1 MIKNNKKLNSQDGST
16 NAITINNVN
25 KQANSLALFS
35 QPNAPNSFSLFLES
49 CVPPVALRHFGS
61 LPLLGPVSLQ
71 LGQIKTQLAL
81 HQLNAIAGTSVT
93 PPAIASPALTLLNL
107 LKVTMSHPLYN
118 PRGGRFPSGQ
128 RPVVP
133 GQFGLGSQ
141 PRMELGAARLG
152 PDSISS
158 SRGGLMVNQPFSLGQ
173 RQSQISPDL
182 EVAIDRN
189 LRGAREEVRL
199 LTQMLQQPKKADPRM
214 RGDTRDEVISSGS
227 GFSGTSR
234 SDEVDWSTYQAPGK
248 LFTSPGLD
256 RPSSSSQL
264 FKSTGFGGGSSG
276 LDSQRPPGQ
285 RPSRYTSE
293 SASSI
298 LASFGL
304 SNEDLELLS
313 HYPDDQ
319 LTPDNLPFILRDIRM
334 RKAKRDVD
342 ARSEYSKVI
351 DYGHSSKFGYH
362 EESPDSYAS
371 EHLPKES
378 PKYVREVSGPPFS
391 GMDIKKHPQPCQ
403 PAPGPVQVPKLQKP
417 PLVDPRP
424 TKMIPAR
431 PSASQPILSPSS
443 RPPSQI
449 PPLLGVLPLMSVDS
463 ISRGPNPNWIPF
475 LSPPISVPTT
485 KRLPT
490 PTMMNDY
497 SAATPRIFPH
507 TCSLCNIECIQIKDW
522 LEHQNTNLHIESC
535 RRLRKQY
542 PDWNVEAVSVSR
554 PEPKSEHSS
563 SKRHTRSHSYSRSPS
578 PKRHHDSSSRRKRSR
593 SRSRSRSPRKYRRSR
608 SHSRSPPRK
617 SRVSPYRRRSRS
629 PPSQRSR
636 SPVYSRRSPVRHSS
650 PRRSSPSRQQR
661 SSSSERLA
669 MKLMSSTELSSIT
682 DSNTLKAVVK
692 SLAPALLAELAKKKS
707 SSTTSSSKAS
717 SGSSSW
723 KRPSPP
729 KRAEYSKSSRT
740 FTSKSSGTP
749 KPRPNDAPG
758 TSCLLRL
765 MQIPH
770 GTTSKELNDAIEP
783 FGKIYTAILL
793 KAINEASVCME
804 REEDA
809 KALLNCKNLTIHG
822 QVIKVCME
830 KDARNDDGRKSVKT
844 EKPVKKKEVTTTKP
858 TQSAKVKSA
867 NPVKAPESAKAKEAT
882 GFKTSQV
889 IKGKPSNPNKASQVT
904 KGKSSVPKK
913 TVQTAKAKLPA
924 KGSETAV
931 VKKLVKKE
939 IPWRKNIV
947 EITNLPEE
955 GVTEEDLINLAKPYG
970 FNATPVIAFTQQ
982 KAYLQMPSTEAVEA
996 MVKAFSK
1003 TPAKV
1008 QDKEITIKMMMQPV
1022 DLNYTES
1029 VFRVLVGIE
1038 KSPEIVTLPERLL
1051 IVSNVPKTLG
1061 AIKEV
1066 ETIIQRYGG
1075 FKKVLPLNGRII
1087 FEMESAANA
1096 RAIFSRFLK
1105 FRCVVQ
1111 NNTLNFQLAKPVKLK
1126 KKPVAKGANP
1136 PGTTAATTK
1145 KTNTVKAQKP
1155 VAVAAAS
1162 AASTA
1167 DPPVTKDKTPKT
1179 DAIIVAKAEES
1190 IGTSNNEVC
1199 LEESVGEGKV
1209 NADTA
1214 ATKVTAVP
1222 KDLTVANGETA
1233 TPENK
1238 AKKDTQAVNE
1248 TVMGT
1253 LETESVKKEREAGSS
1268 VPMTESKS
1276 ENKELETGSSVP
1288 SSESAVSAES
1298 GKAEIKVESSVSALE
1313 SAVSVES
1320 PNTKHELG
1328 SSVPATESGKTELEV
1343 ASAVSTSESEVSVES
1358 GKTKPDIAS
1367 SVPSGECAVPVDSAK
1382 AEHELASSETSI
1394 LADTTDQTGTSLKKN
1409 DQSVLQSEDVPK
1421 ELLPTSVEEG
1431 KIDSEMLEDD
1441 NNVESKSQM
1450 EIVAS
1455 TVSSEETAVEAMET
1469 QSPEESTKGTDVK
1482 EEVLETH
1489 ELKIEN
1495 EGQASDL
1502 RPTEPLEMD
1511 INPQSNNQT
1520 EPAEEHVPV
1529 AVASD
1534 SVPPF
1539 DPASD
1544 LPSTSDQ
1551 TVSNSSVTVTRASNS
1566 PQMVHEPFQIDDNS
1580 LDFPPVTQEILKA
1593 LELAVHQCRLQ
1604 SSLKRAEEEA
1614 RQKAEMEKKAAEK
1627 KTTKGPSSSKRPA
1640 QATKKTTQAESK
1652 KIQAEKEKKS
1662 QNSVSRSKPVDTSS
1676 PEKEPTSRHRSRGS
1690 NSEEDGP
1697 STRRGGYSGSSS
1709 SRRSRRESSPPSK
1722 RSSPP
1727 SKRSRGHDVDRRS
1740 HSKNSQPSRS
1750 HSKTKT
1756 AEKEKDE
1763 ELFPFNIDE
1772 FVTVDEVGDDAEDT
1786 AVSDTESPA
1795 KDEKIQDKP
1804 DSHSIVSPIAE
1815 SGPAEKTKLTDTI
1828 IASEIGKPEVIE
1840 CEDKMEAKTEETTP
1854 AAEVVASPKPEKQ
1867 ELQEESADKP
1877 LGTEMMETVVLKN
1890 ETTEPCTVAETAS
1903 AEMDS
1908 SVETLLTMKEH
1919 HGIGALDEFE
1929 PSQSVSSSPSKKE
1942 GCPPTS
1948 AETLEKSEDV
1958 HPEEP
1963 ETSAPVMDKKDE
1975 ATVNCEIPS
1984 QDAMVTLDE
1993 VSEGEEDFLDETN
2006 EEQHSK
2012 ADEVPETLV
2021 TVDEVG
2027 DDETGGE
2034 EYQLDK
2040 ELQGLVTLDEI
2051 VDEEEEF
2058 DSFNPEALVTLDE
2071 AKGDDEEIEEVE
2083 HSEDK
2088 PSTTTAIIPEEP
2100 EKSPSQEEDACD
2112 LEELRKMNFVT
2123 VDEVGDEEEEQPPSE
2138 DVKEEKQVKK
2148 KATRAKKRTR
2158 QTPVRRSTRGQR
2170 GSTKSPVE
2178 AEEPETNAECEPEA
2192 AESPP
2197 SAVESMDLNV
2207 KPELQKAETL
2217 KVPDSSAAVVTAEVF
2232 SGSEEDKARANDSDN
2247 SAKTDSDTVDTPVSD
2262 RKSTIKEESKQRREI
2277 EPTQE
2282 PEAKKAP
2289 VIEDF
2294 TLPPFNPDNP
2304 IGVDFV
2310 VPKTGF
2316 FCRLCSLFYGNEET
2330 AKKSHCSSL
2339 KHYQNMEKYYKKLQS
2354 QKQGGCST
2362 LTTPSHISASE

>member
-16 NAITINNVN
+16 NAITSNNVN

-71 LGQIKTQLAL
+71 PAQIKTQLAL

-118 PRGGRFPSGQ
+118 PRGRPFHSGQ

-133 GQFGLGSQ
+133 GQYGLGSQ
-141 PRMELGAARLG
+141 PRMELRAARLG
-152 PDSISS
+152 PGSISS

-173 RQSQISPDL
+173 RQSQISPGL
-182 EVAIDRN
+182 EAAIDRN

-214 RGDTRDEVISSGS
+214 REDARDEVISSGS
-227 GFSGTSR
+227 GFSGTLR
-234 SDEVDWSTYQAPGK
+234 SDEGDWSTYQSPAK
-248 LFTSPGLD
+248 LFASSGLD
-256 RPSSSSQL
+256 RPSSSSPL
-264 FKSTGFGGGSSG
+264 FQSTGFGGGSSG

-313 HYPDDQ
+313 HYPDDK

-334 RKAKRDVD
+334 RKEKRDVD

-351 DYGHSSKFGYH
+351 DYGHSSKFGYP
-362 EESPDSYAS
+362 EGSPDGYAS
-371 EHLPKES
+371 EHLLKES
-378 PKYVREVSGPPFS
+378 PKYVRKVSGPPFS
-391 GMDIKKHPQPCQ
+391 GMDITKHPQPCQ

-417 PLVDPRP
+417 LLVDPRP
-424 TKMIPAR
+424 TKKIPAR
-431 PSASQPILSPSS
+431 PSASQPILPPSS

-449 PPLLGVLPLMSVDS
+449 PPQLGVLPLMT
-463 ISRGPNPNWIPF
+463 INTITGGPNANWIPF
-475 LSPPISVPTT
+475 LSPPISLPAP

-535 RRLRKQY
+535 RRLRQLY
-542 PDWNVEAVSVSR
+542 PDWNVEADSVKR
-554 PEPKSEHSS
+554 PEPKSDHSS

-593 SRSRSRSPRKYRRSR
+593 SRSPSRSPRRYRRSR
-608 SHSRSPPRK
+608 SHSRSPHRK

-636 SPVYSRRSPVRHSS
+636 SPVYSRRSPVRRSS

-707 SSTTSSSKAS
+707 SSTTSSSKGCS
-717 SGSSSW
+717 SSSW
-723 KRPSPP
+723 KRSSPP

-740 FTSKSSGTP
+740 STSKSSSTP
-749 KPRPNDAPG
+749 KPRAKDAPG

-765 MQIPH
+765 MRIPF
-770 GTTSKELNDAIEP
+770 GTTSKELTDAIEP

-809 KALLNCKNLTIHG
+809 KALLNCKNLTICG
-822 QVIKVCME
+822 QVIDVCME
-830 KDARNDDGRKSVKT
+830 KDARNDGRKSVKT

-858 TQSAKVKSA
+858 TQSAKVKCA
-867 NPVKAPESAKAKEAT
+867 NPVKAPQSAKAKEAT
-882 GFKTSQV
+882 GSKTSQL
-889 IKGKPSNPNKASQVT
+889 IKGKF
-904 KGKSSVPKK
+904 SVPKK

-931 VKKLVKKE
+931 VAKKLVKKE
-939 IPWRKNIV
+939 VPWRKNIV
-947 EITNLPEE
+947 EITNLPEG
-955 GVTEEDLINLAKPYG
+955 GVTEDDLTNLAKPYG
-970 FNATPVIAFTQQ
+970 FIATPVIAFTQQ
-982 KAYLQMPSTEAVEA
+982 KAYLQMPNTEAVEA
-996 MVKAFSK
+996 MVKAYSE

-1008 QDKEITIKMMMQPV
+1008 QDKEITIKMMMQPI

-1029 VFRVLVGIE
+1029 VFRVLVGME

-1075 FKKVLPLNGRII
+1075 FKKVLPLNGKII
-1087 FEMESAANA
+1087 FEMESVANA
-1096 RAIFSRFLK
+1096 RTIFSRFLK

-1111 NNTLNFQLAKPVKLK
+1111 NNTLNFQLAKPLKLK

-1136 PGTTAATTK
+1136 PGTTAATIK
-1145 KTNTVKAQKP
+1145 KRSTVKAQKP
-1155 VAVAAAS
+1155 VATATAS

-1167 DPPVTKDKTPKT
+1167 DPPVTKDKAPKT
-1179 DAIIVAKAEES
+1179 AAIIVAKAEKS
-1190 IGTSNNEVC
+1190 IVSSKS
-1199 LEESVGEGKV
+1199 LKESVGEEKV

-1214 ATKVTAVP
+1214 ATKLSAVP
-1222 KDLTVANGETA
+1222 KDLTVDASANAETA

-1238 AKKDTQAVNE
+1238 AKKDTQVVNE
-1248 TVMGT
+1248 TVMKI
-1253 LETESVKKEREAGSS
+1253 LETETLKKEHEAGSS
-1268 VPMTESKS
+1268 VPTTESDS
-1276 ENKELETGSSVP
+1276 ENKELEVESSVQA
-1288 SSESAVSAES
+1288 SESAVSAES
-1298 GKAEIKVESSVSALE
+1298 GKAELKFESSVSASE
-1313 SAVSVES
+1313 AAVSVES
-1320 PNTKHELG
+1320 PNTEHELG

-1343 ASAVSTSESEVSVES
+1343 ASAVSAESEVSVES
-1358 GKTKPDIAS
+1358 GKTKPDVAS
-1367 SVPSGECAVPVDSAK
+1367 SVPSGESAVSVESAN
-1382 AEHELASSETSI
+1382 AEHELASLETSI
-1394 LADTTDQTGTSLKKN
+1394 LTDTTDQTGISFKIN
-1409 DQSVLQSEDVPK
+1409 DQNVLQAENVPK
-1421 ELLPTSVEEG
+1421 ELVPTSVEES
-1431 KIDSEMLEDD
+1431 KIDNEKLEDD
-1441 NNVESKSQM
+1441 DNVESKSQM

-1469 QSPEESTKGTDVK
+1469 QSPEEPTKGTDVREK
-1482 EEVLETH
+1482 VLETH

-1495 EGQASDL
+1495 EGQANDL

-1520 EPAEEHVPV
+1520 EPAEEHVPA

-1534 SVPPF
+1534 SIPPF

-1544 LPSTSDQ
+1544 VPSTSDQ
-1551 TVSNSSVTVTRASNS
+1551 TVSNSSVTVTCASNS
-1566 PQMVHEPFQIDDNS
+1566 PQTVLDPFQIDDNS

-1614 RQKAEMEKKAAEK
+1614 KQKAEMEKKAAEK
-1627 KTTKGPSSSKRPA
+1627 KTTKGPSSSKKPA
-1640 QATKKTTQAESK
+1640 QVTKSTQAESK

-1662 QNSVSRSKPVDTSS
+1662 QNSGSRSKPVDPSS
-1676 PEKEPTSRHRSRGS
+1676 PEKEPTSRRRG

-1697 STRRGGYSGSSS
+1697 TTRRGGSSGSFS
-1709 SRRSRRESSPPSK
+1709 SRRSRRN
-1722 RSSPP
+1722 SSPP

-1740 HSKNSQPSRS
+1740 HSKNSQPSRG
-1750 HSKTKT
+1750 HSKTRT
-1756 AEKEKDE
+1756 AEKEKE
-1763 ELFPFNIDE
+1763 EEPFPFNIDE

-1786 AVSDTESPA
+1786 AVSNTESSA

-1815 SGPAEKTKLTDTI
+1815 SGPADKPNQITDTI

-1840 CEDKMEAKTEETTP
+1840 CADKMEAKTKETTP
-1854 AAEVVASPKPEKQ
+1854 AAEVVASPKPEEQ
-1867 ELQEESADKP
+1867 GLQEESADKP
-1877 LGTEMMETVVLKN
+1877 LGTERMETAVVKN
-1890 ETTEPCTVAETAS
+1890 ETTEPCTIEETAS
-1903 AEMDS
+1903 AEMDNNA
-1908 SVETLLTMKEH
+1908 ETLLTMKEH
-1919 HGIGALDEFE
+1919 HDIGALDEFE
-1929 PSQSVSSSPSKKE
+1929 PSQSVSSSPSQKE
-1942 GCPPTS
+1942 GYPPTS
-1948 AETLEKSEDV
+1948 VETLEKSEDV

-1963 ETSAPVMDKKDE
+1963 ETSAPVMDNKDE
-1975 ATVNCEIPS
+1975 ATVISEIPS
-1984 QDAMVTLDE
+1984 HDAMVTLDE

-2006 EEQHSK
+2006 EEQRSK

-2021 TVDEVG
+2021 TADEVG
-2027 DDETGGE
+2027 DDVTGGE

-2058 DSFNPEALVTLDE
+2058 DSFNPETLVTLDE

-2088 PSTTTAIIPEEP
+2088 PSTTTPIIPEEP
-2100 EKSPSQEEDACD
+2100 VKSPSQEEDVCD
-2112 LEELRKMNFVT
+2112 FEELRKMNFVT
-2123 VDEVGDEEEEQPPSE
+2123 VDEVGEEEEEQPPSE

-2148 KATRAKKRTR
+2148 RATRAKKRAR
-2158 QTPVRRSTRGQR
+2158 QNPVRRSTRSKR
-2170 GSTKSPVE
+2170 GATKSAEE

-2192 AESPP
+2192 AASISESPP
-2197 SAVESMDLNV
+2197 AAVESMVLDV
-2207 KPELQKAETL
+2207 KPKPQKAETL
-2217 KVPDSSAAVVTAEVF
+2217 KVPDSSAAVVTAEVS
-2232 SGSEEDKARANDSDN
+2232 SGSEEDKTKAKDDGK
-2247 SAKTDSDTVDTPVSD
+2247 SAKSESDTVDTPVSD
-2262 RKSTIKEESKQRREI
+2262 RKSTIKEESKQRRET

-2282 PEAKKAP
+2282 PEAKKAHSHSP
-2289 VIEDF
+2289 LIEDF
-2294 TLPPFNPDNP
+2294 TLPPFSPDNP

-2339 KHYQNMEKYYKKLQS
+2339 KHYQNMEKYCKKLKS

-2362 LTTPSHISASE
+2362 QTMPSHVSASE

>member
-16 NAITINNVN
+16 NAITSNNAN
-25 KQANSLALFS
+25 KQVNSLALFS
-35 QPNAPNSFSLFLES
+35 QPYAPNSFSLFSES

-71 LGQIKTQLAL
+71 LAQIKTQLAL

-93 PPAIASPALTLLNL
+93 PPAIASPALTLLSL

-118 PRGGRFPSGQ
+118 PSGGRFPSGQ

-133 GQFGLGSQ
+133 GQYGLGSQ
-141 PRMELGAARLG
+141 PLMELGAARLG
-152 PDSISS
+152 PGSISS

-189 LRGAREEVRL
+189 LREAHEEVRL
-199 LTQMLQQPKKADPRM
+199 LTQMLQQPKKADPRI
-214 RGDTRDEVISSGS
+214 RGDTRDEVISSRS
-227 GFSGTSR
+227 GFSGNLR
-234 SDEVDWSTYQAPGK
+234 SDKGDWSQYQAPGK
-248 LFTSPGLD
+248 LFTSSGLD

-264 FKSTGFGGGSSG
+264 FNSTGFGGGSSG
-276 LDSQRPPGQ
+276 LESQRQPGP

-313 HYPDDQ
+313 HYPDNQ

-342 ARSEYSKVI
+342 ARTEYSNVI
-351 DYGHSSKFGYH
+351 DYGHSSKFGYP
-362 EESPDSYAS
+362 EESPDGYAS
-371 EHLPKES
+371 EHLPKE
-378 PKYVREVSGPPFS
+378 PQKYVREVSGPPFS
-391 GMDIKKHPQPCQ
+391 GMDITKHPHPCK
-403 PAPGPVQVPKLQKP
+403 PAPGPVQAPKLQKP

-431 PSASQPILSPSS
+431 PSASQPILQPSS

-449 PPLLGVLPLMSVDS
+449 PPLLGVLPLMTIDRNSG
-463 ISRGPNPNWIPF
+463 GPNANWTPF
-475 LSPPISVPTT
+475 LPPPISVPAT

-542 PDWNVEAVSVSR
+542 PDWNVDAVSVSR

-563 SKRHTRSHSYSRSPS
+563 AKRHTQSHSYSRSPS

-593 SRSRSRSPRKYRRSR
+593 SRSPRKYHRSGSPSRSP
-608 SHSRSPPRK
+608 HRK

-636 SPVYSRRSPVRHSS
+636 SPVYSRRSPVQHSS
-650 PRRSSPSRQQR
+650 PRRSSPSHQQR

-707 SSTTSSSKAS
+707 SSTTSLSKGSSS
-717 SGSSSW
+717 SSSW

-729 KRAEYSKSSRT
+729 KRAEYSRSSRIS
-740 FTSKSSGTP
+740 TSKSSSTP
-749 KPRPNDAPG
+749 KPRPKDAPG
-758 TSCLLRL
+758 TACLLRL
-765 MQIPH
+765 MQIPF
-770 GTTSKELNDAIEP
+770 GTTSKHLTDAIEP

-809 KALLNCKNLTIHG
+809 KALLNCKNLKIHG
-822 QVIKVCME
+822 QVIKICME
-830 KDARNDDGRKSVKT
+830 KDARINDGRKSVKT
-844 EKPVKKKEVTTTKP
+844 ERLVKKKEVTTIRS

-867 NPVKAPESAKAKEAT
+867 NPMRAPQSAKAKEVT

-889 IKGKPSNPNKASQVT
+889 IKGKPAGPIKSSQVT
-904 KGKSSVPKK
+904 KGKFSVLKK
-913 TVQTAKAKLPA
+913 TIQTAKTKLPA
-924 KGSETAV
+924 KGAEAAV
-931 VKKLVKKE
+931 AKTLVKKE

-947 EITNLPEE
+947 EITNLPE
-955 GVTEEDLINLAKPYG
+955 GVTEDDLTSLAKPYG
-970 FNATPVIAFTQQ
+970 FSVTPLIAFTQH
-982 KAYLQMPSTEAVEA
+982 KAYLQMPNTEAVEA
-996 MVKAFSK
+996 MVKAYSE

-1008 QDKEITIKMMMQPV
+1008 QDKEITIKMMMQPI
-1022 DLNYTES
+1022 DLNYSES
-1029 VFRVLVGIE
+1029 VFRVLLDME
-1038 KSPEIVTLPERLL
+1038 KSPDITTLPERLL
-1051 IVSNVPKTLG
+1051 VVNNVPKTLA
-1061 AIKEV
+1061 AIKQV
-1066 ETIIQRYGG
+1066 ENIIQRYGG
-1075 FKKVLPLNGRII
+1075 FKKVLPLNGWII
-1087 FEMESAANA
+1087 FEMETAAKA
-1096 RAIFSRFLK
+1096 RAIFFRFLK

-1111 NNTLNFQLAKPVKLK
+1111 NNNLDFQLAKPLKLK

-1136 PGTTAATTK
+1136 PGTTAATTT
-1145 KTNTVKAQKP
+1145 KTNTIKAQKP
-1155 VAVAAAS
+1155 VAAAAAS

-1167 DPPVTKDKTPKT
+1167 DPPVTKDKAPKT
-1179 DAIIVAKAEES
+1179 DAIIVAKAKES
-1190 IGTSNNEVC
+1190 IVTSNNEVC
-1199 LEESVGEGKV
+1199 LQSVGEGKV

-1214 ATKVTAVP
+1214 ATEVTAVT
-1222 KDLTVANGETA
+1222 KDLTVDVSANGETA

-1238 AKKDTQAVNE
+1238 AKKEIQAVNE
-1248 TVMGT
+1248 TVIDT
-1253 LETESVKKEREAGSS
+1253 LETESVKKEHEAGSS
-1268 VPMTESKS
+1268 VPSTESKS
-1276 ENKELETGSSVP
+1276 ENKEFETGSSVH
-1288 SSESAVSAES
+1288 SSESDVPAEP
-1298 GKAEIKVESSVSALE
+1298 GKGELKVESSVSASE
-1313 SAVSVES
+1313 SAISVES

-1328 SSVPATESGKTELEV
+1328 SSVSATDSGKTELEV
-1343 ASAVSTSESEVSVES
+1343 ASAVSVSESEVSIE
-1358 GKTKPDIAS
+1358 A
-1367 SVPSGECAVPVDSAK
+1367 AK

-1394 LADTTDQTGTSLKKN
+1394 LIDTTDQTGTLLQKN
-1409 DQSVLQSEDVPK
+1409 DQNVVEAEDAPK
-1421 ELLPTSVEEG
+1421 ELVPTSVEGG
-1431 KIDSEMLEDD
+1431 KIDNEKLEDD
-1441 NNVESKSQM
+1441 NNVEAMSQM

-1455 TVSSEETAVEAMET
+1455 TVGSEETAVEAMET
-1469 QSPEESTKGTDVK
+1469 QSPEEPTKGTDVK

-1495 EGQASDL
+1495 EGQADDL
-1502 RPTEPLEMD
+1502 RPTKPLEID
-1511 INPQSNNQT
+1511 INPKSNNQT
-1520 EPAEEHVPV
+1520 ESAEEHGPV

-1534 SVPPF
+1534 SIPPF

-1551 TVSNSSVTVTRASNS
+1551 TVSNSAVKVTRASNS
-1566 PQMVHEPFQIDDNS
+1566 PQTELEPFHIDDNS
-1580 LDFPPVTQEILKA
+1580 LDFPPLTQEILKA

-1614 RQKAEMEKKAAEK
+1614 KQKAEMEEKAAEK
-1627 KTTKGPSSSKRPA
+1627 KTTKGPSSSKKPV
-1640 QATKKTTQAESK
+1640 QVTKKTTQAESK
-1652 KIQAEKEKKS
+1652 KVQDEKEKKS

-1676 PEKEPTSRHRSRGS
+1676 PEKEPTCRHRIRG
-1690 NSEEDGP
+1690 NSEEDG
-1697 STRRGGYSGSSS
+1697 STTRRGGSSGSS

-1722 RSSPP
+1722 HSSPP

-1740 HSKNSQPSRS
+1740 RSKNSQPSRS

-1756 AEKEKDE
+1756 ADKEKDE

-1772 FVTVDEVGDDAEDT
+1772 FVTVDEVGDDAEET
-1786 AVSDTESPA
+1786 VVSNTESSA
-1795 KDEKIQDKP
+1795 EDEKIQDKP
-1804 DSHSIVSPIAE
+1804 DFHSIVSPMTE
-1815 SGPAEKTKLTDTI
+1815 SGPADKPKLTDTI
-1828 IASEIGKPEVIE
+1828 IASDIGKPEVIE
-1840 CEDKMEAKTEETTP
+1840 CVDKMDTTP
-1854 AAEVVASPKPEKQ
+1854 AAEVIASSKPEEQ
-1867 ELQEESADKP
+1867 ELQEESGDKP
-1877 LGTEMMETVVLKN
+1877 LGTERMETAVVKN
-1890 ETTEPCTVAETAS
+1890 KTTRPCTVAETAS

-1908 SVETLLTMKEH
+1908 NVETLMKEH
-1919 HGIGALDEFE
+1919 HGTGALVEFE
-1929 PSQSVSSSPSKKE
+1929 PSQSVSSSPSQKE

-1948 AETLEKSEDV
+1948 TETLDKSDDV

-1963 ETSAPVMDKKDE
+1963 ETSAPVMNKDK
-1975 ATVNCEIPS
+1975 ATVISEIPS
-1984 QDAMVTLDE
+1984 HDAMVTLDE
-1993 VSEGEEDFLDETN
+1993 VSEGEEDFLNETN
-2006 EEQHSK
+2006 EGQYSK

-2034 EYQLDK
+2034 EYQSDK
-2040 ELQGLVTLDEI
+2040 KLQGLVTLDEI

-2058 DSFNPEALVTLDE
+2058 DSFNPETLVTLDE

-2083 HSEDK
+2083 HSEDN
-2088 PSTTTAIIPEEP
+2088 PRTTTPIIPEEP
-2100 EKSPSQEEDACD
+2100 VKSPSQEEDPCD

-2123 VDEVGDEEEEQPPSE
+2123 VDEVGEEEEEQPPSE
-2138 DVKEEKQVKK
+2138 DVKEEKQVKTR
-2148 KATRAKKRTR
+2148 ATRARKRTR
-2158 QTPVRRSTRGQR
+2158 QTPVRRSTRGKR
-2170 GSTKSPVE
+2170 E
-2178 AEEPETNAECEPEA
+2178 AEEPDANAECDSEA
-2192 AESPP
+2192 AASII
-2197 SAVESMDLNV
+2197 
-2207 KPELQKAETL
+2207 
-2217 KVPDSSAAVVTAEVF
+2217 PDSSAAVVTAEVS
-2232 SGSEEDKARANDSDN
+2232 SGSEEDKTRAKDDN
-2247 SAKTDSDTVDTPVSD
+2247 SAKPESDTVETPVSD
-2262 RKSTIKEESKQRREI
+2262 RKSTIKEESKQRRETD
-2277 EPTQE
+2277 PTQE

-2294 TLPPFNPDNP
+2294 TLPPFIPNNP

-2330 AKKSHCSSL
+2330 AKKSHCGSL
-2339 KHYQNMEKYYKKLQS
+2339 KHYQNMEKYYKKLKS
-2354 QKQGGCST
+2354 QNQGDCST
-2362 LTTPSHISASE
+2362 QTTPSHSFPSE

>member
-1 MIKNNKKLNSQDGST
+1 
-16 NAITINNVN
+16 
-25 KQANSLALFS
+25 
-35 QPNAPNSFSLFLES
+35 
-49 CVPPVALRHFGS
+49 
-61 LPLLGPVSLQ
+61 
-71 LGQIKTQLAL
+71 
-81 HQLNAIAGTSVT
+81 
-93 PPAIASPALTLLNL
+93 
-107 LKVTMSHPLYN
+107 MSHPLYN

-158 SRGGLMVNQPFSLGQ
+158 SHGGLMVNQPFSLGQ

-214 RGDTRDEVISSGS
+214 RGDARDEVISSGS

-234 SDEVDWSTYQAPGK
+234 TDEVDWSTYQAPGK

-608 SHSRSPPRK
+608 SHSRSPSRK

-809 KALLNCKNLTIHG
+809 KALLNCKNLTIRG

-996 MVKAFSK
+996 MVKAYSE

-1233 TPENK
+1233 TSENK

-1248 TVMGT
+1248 TVMET
-1253 LETESVKKEREAGSS
+1253 LETESVKKEHEAGSS
-1268 VPMTESKS
+1268 VPMTESK
-1276 ENKELETGSSVP
+1276 T
-1288 SSESAVSAES
+1288 
-1298 GKAEIKVESSVSALE
+1298 
-1313 SAVSVES
+1313 
-1320 PNTKHELG
+1320 
-1328 SSVPATESGKTELEV
+1328 
-1343 ASAVSTSESEVSVES
+1343 
-1358 GKTKPDIAS
+1358 
-1367 SVPSGECAVPVDSAK
+1367 
-1382 AEHELASSETSI
+1382 
-1394 LADTTDQTGTSLKKN
+1394 DTTDQTGTSLKKN

-1551 TVSNSSVTVTRASNS
+1551 T
-1566 PQMVHEPFQIDDNS
+1566 
-1580 LDFPPVTQEILKA
+1580 
-1593 LELAVHQCRLQ
+1593 
-1604 SSLKRAEEEA
+1604 
-1614 RQKAEMEKKAAEK
+1614 
-1627 KTTKGPSSSKRPA
+1627 
-1640 QATKKTTQAESK
+1640 
-1652 KIQAEKEKKS
+1652 
-1662 QNSVSRSKPVDTSS
+1662 
-1676 PEKEPTSRHRSRGS
+1676 
-1690 NSEEDGP
+1690 
-1697 STRRGGYSGSSS
+1697 
-1709 SRRSRRESSPPSK
+1709 
-1722 RSSPP
+1722 
-1727 SKRSRGHDVDRRS
+1727 
-1740 HSKNSQPSRS
+1740 
-1750 HSKTKT
+1750 
-1756 AEKEKDE
+1756 EKDE

-1908 SVETLLTMKEH
+1908 NVETLLTMKEH

-1975 ATVNCEIPS
+1975 ATVNSEIPS

-2021 TVDEVG
+2021 MVDEVG

-2197 SAVESMDLNV
+2197 SAVESMDLDV

-2217 KVPDSSAAVVTAEVF
+2217 KVPDSSAALVTAEVF

>member
-16 NAITINNVN
+16 NAITSNNAN
-25 KQANSLALFS
+25 KQVNSLALFS
-35 QPNAPNSFSLFLES
+35 QPYAPNSFSLFSES

-71 LGQIKTQLAL
+71 LAQIKTQLAL
-81 HQLNAIAGTSVT
+81 HQLNAIAGTSVA
-93 PPAIASPALTLLNL
+93 PPAIASPALTLLSL

-118 PRGGRFPSGQ
+118 PSGGRFSSGQ

-133 GQFGLGSQ
+133 GQYGLGSQ
-141 PRMELGAARLG
+141 PLMELGAARLG
-152 PDSISS
+152 PGSISS

-182 EVAIDRN
+182 EAAIDRN
-189 LRGAREEVRL
+189 LRGVHDEVRL
-199 LTQMLQQPKKADPRM
+199 LTQMLQQPKKADPRI
-214 RGDTRDEVISSGS
+214 RGDTRDEVISSRS
-227 GFSGTSR
+227 GFSGNLR
-234 SDEVDWSTYQAPGK
+234 SDEGDWSQYQAPGK
-248 LFTSPGLD
+248 LFTSSGLD

-264 FKSTGFGGGSSG
+264 LKSTGFGGGSSG
-276 LDSQRPPGQ
+276 LESQRQPGP

-313 HYPDDQ
+313 HYPDNQ

-342 ARSEYSKVI
+342 ARSEYSNVI
-351 DYGHSSKFGYH
+351 DYGHSSKFGYP
-362 EESPDSYAS
+362 EDSPDGYAS

-391 GMDIKKHPQPCQ
+391 GMDITKHPHPCK
-403 PAPGPVQVPKLQKP
+403 PAPGPVQAPKLQKP

-431 PSASQPILSPSS
+431 PSASQPILQPSS

-449 PPLLGVLPLMSVDS
+449 PPLLGVLPLMTIDRNSGGS
-463 ISRGPNPNWIPF
+463 NANWIPF
-475 LSPPISVPTT
+475 LQPQISMPAT

-542 PDWNVEAVSVSR
+542 PDWNVDAVSVSR

-563 SKRHTRSHSYSRSPS
+563 AKRHTQSHSYSRSPS

-593 SRSRSRSPRKYRRSR
+593 SRSRSPRKYHRSG
-608 SHSRSPPRK
+608 SPSRSPHRK

-636 SPVYSRRSPVRHSS
+636 SPVYSRRSPVQRSS
-650 PRRSSPSRQQR
+650 PRRSSPSHQQR

-707 SSTTSSSKAS
+707 SSSTSLSKGNSS
-717 SGSSSW
+717 SSSW

-729 KRAEYSKSSRT
+729 KRAEYSRSSRT
-740 FTSKSSGTP
+740 STSKSSSTP
-749 KPRPNDAPG
+749 KPRPKDAPG
-758 TSCLLRL
+758 TACLLRL
-765 MQIPH
+765 MQIPF
-770 GTTSKELNDAIEP
+770 GTTSKQLTDAIEP

-809 KALLNCKNLTIHG
+809 KALLNCKNLKIRG
-822 QVIKVCME
+822 QVIKICME
-830 KDARNDDGRKSVKT
+830 KDARTDDGRKPVKN
-844 EKPVKKKEVTTTKP
+844 EKLKKKEVTTTRS

-867 NPVKAPESAKAKEAT
+867 NPMRAPQSAKAKEVT
-882 GFKTSQV
+882 GFKTSQA
-889 IKGKPSNPNKASQVT
+889 IKGKPAGPIKSSQVT
-904 KGKSSVPKK
+904 KGKFSVPKK

-924 KGSETAV
+924 KGAETAV
-931 VKKLVKKE
+931 AKKLVKKE
-939 IPWRKNIV
+939 IPWSKNIV
-947 EITNLPEE
+947 EITNLPE
-955 GVTEEDLINLAKPYG
+955 GVTEDDLTNLAKPYG
-970 FNATPVIAFTQQ
+970 FSVTPLIASTQH
-982 KAYLQMPSTEAVEA
+982 KAYLQMPNTEAVEA
-996 MVKAFSK
+996 MVKAYSE

-1008 QDKEITIKMMMQPV
+1008 QDKEITIKMMMQPI
-1022 DLNYTES
+1022 DLNDTES
-1029 VFRVLVGIE
+1029 VFTVLLDME
-1038 KSPEIVTLPERLL
+1038 KSPAITTLPDRLL
-1051 IVSNVPKTLG
+1051 VVNNVPKTLT

-1066 ETIIQRYGG
+1066 ENIIQRYGG
-1075 FKKVLPLNGRII
+1075 FKKVLPLNGWII
-1087 FEMESAANA
+1087 FEMETVAKA
-1096 RAIFSRFLK
+1096 RAIFCRFLK

-1111 NNTLNFQLAKPVKLK
+1111 NNDLNFQLAKPLKLK

-1136 PGTTAATTK
+1136 PGTAAATTT
-1145 KTNTVKAQKP
+1145 KTNTIKAQKP

-1162 AASTA
+1162 AASTTG
-1167 DPPVTKDKTPKT
+1167 PPVTKDKAPKT
-1179 DAIIVAKAEES
+1179 DAVIVAKAKES
-1190 IGTSNNEVC
+1190 IVTSNNEVC
-1199 LEESVGEGKV
+1199 LQKSVDEGKV

-1214 ATKVTAVP
+1214 ATEVTAVTI
-1222 KDLTVANGETA
+1222 DLTVDESANGETA

-1248 TVMGT
+1248 IVMDT
-1253 LETESVKKEREAGSS
+1253 LETESVKKEHEAGSS
-1268 VPMTESKS
+1268 VPSTESKS
-1276 ENKELETGSSVP
+1276 ENKELETGSSVH
-1288 SSESAVSAES
+1288 SSESAIPAEL
-1298 GKAEIKVESSVSALE
+1298 GKGELKVESSVSASE
-1313 SAVSVES
+1313 SAISVES
-1320 PNTKHELG
+1320 PNTEHELG
-1328 SSVPATESGKTELEV
+1328 SSVSATDSGKTELEV
-1343 ASAVSTSESEVSVES
+1343 ASAVSVSESEVSIE
-1358 GKTKPDIAS
+1358 A
-1367 SVPSGECAVPVDSAK
+1367 AK

-1394 LADTTDQTGTSLKKN
+1394 LIDTTDQTGTLPQKN
-1409 DQSVLQSEDVPK
+1409 DQNVLEAEDAPK
-1421 ELLPTSVEEG
+1421 ELVPTSVEES
-1431 KIDSEMLEDD
+1431 KIDNEKLEDG
-1441 NNVESKSQM
+1441 NNIEAMSQM

-1455 TVSSEETAVEAMET
+1455 TVGSEETAVEAMET
-1469 QSPEESTKGTDVK
+1469 QSPEEPTKGTDVK
-1482 EEVLETH
+1482 EEALETH

-1495 EGQASDL
+1495 EGQADDL
-1502 RPTEPLEMD
+1502 RPTKPLEID
-1511 INPQSNNQT
+1511 IHRKSNNQT
-1520 EPAEEHVPV
+1520 ESAEEHGPV

-1534 SVPPF
+1534 SIPPF

-1551 TVSNSSVTVTRASNS
+1551 TVSNSAVRVTRASNS
-1566 PQMVHEPFQIDDNS
+1566 PQAVIEPFHIDDNS
-1580 LDFPPVTQEILKA
+1580 LDFPPLTQEILKA

-1614 RQKAEMEKKAAEK
+1614 KQKAEMEKKAAEK
-1627 KTTKGPSSSKRPA
+1627 KTTKGPSSSKKPA

-1652 KIQAEKEKKS
+1652 KVQDEKEKKS

-1676 PEKEPTSRHRSRGS
+1676 PEKEPTSRHRIRG
-1690 NSEEDGP
+1690 NSEEDG
-1697 STRRGGYSGSSS
+1697 STTKRGGSSGSS

-1722 RSSPP
+1722 HSSPP
-1727 SKRSRGHDVDRRS
+1727 SKRSRGQDVDRRS
-1740 HSKNSQPSRS
+1740 RSKNSQSSRS

-1756 AEKEKDE
+1756 ADKEKDE

-1772 FVTVDEVGDDAEDT
+1772 FVTVDEVGDDAEET
-1786 AVSDTESPA
+1786 VVSNTESSA
-1795 KDEKIQDKP
+1795 EDEKIQDKP
-1804 DSHSIVSPIAE
+1804 DFHSIVSPITE
-1815 SGPAEKTKLTDTI
+1815 SGSADKPKLTDTL
-1828 IASEIGKPEVIE
+1828 IASDIGKPEVIE
-1840 CEDKMEAKTEETTP
+1840 YVDKMDATP
-1854 AAEVVASPKPEKQ
+1854 AAEVIASSKPEEQ
-1867 ELQEESADKP
+1867 ELQEESGDKP
-1877 LGTEMMETVVLKN
+1877 LGTERIETAIVKN
-1890 ETTEPCTVAETAS
+1890 KTTRPCTVTETAS

-1908 SVETLLTMKEH
+1908 NVETLLTMKEH
-1919 HGIGALDEFE
+1919 HGAGALVEFE
-1929 PSQSVSSSPSKKE
+1929 PSQTVSSSPSQKE

-1948 AETLEKSEDV
+1948 TETSDKSDDV

-1963 ETSAPVMDKKDE
+1963 ETSAPVMNKDK
-1975 ATVNCEIPS
+1975 ATVISEIPS
-1984 QDAMVTLDE
+1984 HDAMVTLDE
-1993 VSEGEEDFLDETN
+1993 VSEGEEDFLNETN
-2006 EEQHSK
+2006 EGQYSK

-2034 EYQLDK
+2034 EK
-2040 ELQGLVTLDEI
+2040 LQGLVTLDEI

-2058 DSFNPEALVTLDE
+2058 DSFNHETLVTLDE

-2083 HSEDK
+2083 HSEDN
-2088 PSTTTAIIPEEP
+2088 PRTTPPIRPEEP
-2100 EKSPSQEEDACD
+2100 VKSPSQEEDPCD

-2123 VDEVGDEEEEQPPSE
+2123 VDEVGEEEEEQPPSE
-2138 DVKEEKQVKK
+2138 DVKEEKQVKTR
-2148 KATRAKKRTR
+2148 ATRAKKRTR
-2158 QTPVRRSTRGQR
+2158 QTPVRRSTRGKR
-2170 GSTKSPVE
+2170 E
-2178 AEEPETNAECEPEA
+2178 AEEPEETAECDSEA
-2192 AESPP
+2192 AAFISESP
-2197 SAVESMDLNV
+2197 SATVESMDLDV
-2207 KPELQKAETL
+2207 KTEPQKAETL
-2217 KVPDSSAAVVTAEVF
+2217 KVPDSSAALVTAEVS
-2232 SGSEEDKARANDSDN
+2232 SGSEEDKTRAKDDN
-2247 SAKTDSDTVDTPVSD
+2247 SAKPESDTVETPVSD
-2262 RKSTIKEESKQRREI
+2262 RKSTIKEESKQRRET

-2294 TLPPFNPDNP
+2294 TLPPFIPNNP

-2330 AKKSHCSSL
+2330 AKKSHCGSL
-2339 KHYQNMEKYYKKLQS
+2339 KHYQNMEKYYKKLKS
-2354 QKQGGCST
+2354 QKQGDCST
-2362 LTTPSHISASE
+2362 PITPSHSFPSE